1 MKHHKSELYFLLALL
16 IGVMILSFFIFKP
29 FIFVALLAIFIATV
43 FSPLYQ
49 KVLILTRGNR
59 GVGALLTI
67 LLVVV
72 IIIIPITFL
81 VTQILK
87 EATQLYQYLLS
98 NEGASTFS
106 ISMNKVLEKVGKFM
120 PVPAGSSLDI
130 HYYIK
135 QGLDWLLPRLTT
147 VVSDIA
153 RVVINVFIFLISLY
167 YLFKDG
173 PKLKKTIVGLSPLQD
188 IHDEEIFSKLT
199 LAINTVVKGNLI
211 IALIQ
216 GAMAALGFSL
226 GA

>member
-106 ISMNKVLEKVGKFM
+106 ISMNKALEKVGKFM

-153 RVVINVFIFLISLY
+153 RV
-167 YLFKDG
+167 
-173 PKLKKTIVGLSPLQD
+173 
-188 IHDEEIFSKLT
+188 
-199 LAINTVVKGNLI
+199 
-211 IALIQ
+211 
-216 GAMAALGFSL
+216 
-226 GA
+226 